1 MRNRALLTAVLIA
14 TPIAA
19 QWVHVPTSGIPRTK
33 DGKPNLSASAPRT
46 REGKPDLSGI
56 WVAATGKYLANIAAD
71 GIEIPIQP
79 WAAAVYKEHQEQNG
93 KGHPSERC
101 ISHGLPDYEAL
112 AIPFKLIQ
120 TTGEI
125 AVLYEAFNHYRQ
137 IFTDGR
143 SFPDER
149 EPPWLG
155 YSIGKWEGDTLVADT
170 IGFND
175 ETWLDDGGH
184 PHTDALHITERFR
197 RKDFGHM
204 EIAVTI
210 DDPKA
215 YTKPWGITIPYN
227 VLPDT
232 ELIEAICAHEKDMP
246 HMVGK

>member
-1 MRNRALLTAVLIA
+1 MKRFFLVALVAAI
-14 TPIAA
+14 PSAA
-19 QWVHVPTSGIPRTK
+19 QWVHVRVPGTPRTK
-33 DGKPNLSASAPRT
+33 DGQPNLSAPVPRAPG
-46 REGKPDLSGI
+46 GKPDLSGI
-56 WVAATGKYLANIAAD
+56 WVAASGKYLANIAAD
-71 GIEIPIQP
+71 GIEVPLQP

-101 ISHGLPDYEAL
+101 ISHGLPDYDAL

-120 TTGEI
+120 ASGEI

-143 SFPDER
+143 SFPEQR
-149 EPPWLG
+149 EPTWLG
-155 YSIGKWEGDTLVADT
+155 YSIGKWDRDTLVADT

-175 ETWLDDGGH
+175 ETWLDDGGY
-184 PHTDALHITERFR
+184 PHTDALHVTERFR

-215 YTKPWGITIPYN
+215 YTKPWGVTIPYN
-227 VLPDT
+227 LLPDT